1 MLTRYDTAP
10 IDKVTQDAQTGF
22 IHITDVPIARVGV
35 FPYLKADNSVEM
47 EAKLPTELL
56 SDSTVS
62 SADSKPVTNDH
73 PTELVNQQNA
83 SKYMKG
89 FTADNAHVD
98 NDTLKVDMTITDADL
113 ISEINKGKQELSI
126 GFETEIIPEKGEY
139 KGVAYDS
146 VQRNIQINHVAV
158 VEHGRAGH
166 SVRLMGDSA
175 EMIEQHNVHKKGKQM
190 ETTKVRLDGADVTV
204 ATGDADKIIKLDAD
218 NSDKTKKIADLEK
231 EIKEKQKELDEL
243 KGKSDADK
251 KNADKA
257 QAKADA
263 AEKEL
268 EDLKKKYSGDAMD
281 KAVTARMELI
291 SKVKPYVGDSYEFNG
306 KSEKQLKLDAIK
318 ALDDSVDLTD
328 KSDDYIDAYF
338 DSMCKTNNSAHINGY
353 NGPQLNI
360 SQDSSDIEKLRFDRY
375 HLADKK

>member
-22 IHITDVPIARVGV
+22 VHITDVPIARVGV
-35 FPYLKADNSVEM
+35 FPYLKADSSVEM
-47 EAKLPTELL
+47 EAKLPDELL

-98 NDTLKVDMTITDADL
+98 NDTLKVDMIITDADL

-126 GFETEIIPEKGEY
+126 GFETEIVPEKGEY

-166 SVRLMGDSA
+166 SVRLIGDSA
-175 EMIEQHNVHKKGKQM
+175 EMVQQDNVDKKGKQM
-190 ETTKVRLDGADVTV
+190 DTTKVRLDGADVTV
-204 ATGDADKIIKLDAD
+204 ATADADKIIKLDAD
-218 NSDKTKKIADLEK
+218 NSDKTKKIADLEE

-268 EDLKKKYSGDAMD
+268 ADLKERYAGDAMD
-281 KAVTARMELI
+281 KAVGARMELI
-291 SKVKPYVGDSYEFNG
+291 NKVKPYVGDSYEFKG

-318 ALDDSVDLTD
+318 ALDDSVDLDD

-338 DSMCKTNNSAHINGY
+338 DSMCKKQDAPHITGY
-353 NGPQLNI
+353 PGPNPNI
-360 SQDSSDIEKLRFDRY
+360 SNDSSDIEKLRFDRY

>member
-166 SVRLMGDSA
+166 SVRLIGDSA
-175 EMIEQHNVHKKGKQM
+175 EMIEQQDVQKKGKQM

-218 NSDKTKKIADLEK
+218 NSEKEKKINDLK
-231 EIKEKQKELDEL
+231 AQIKDLQDQLAKLQGDDEE
-243 KGKSDADK
+243 AK

-281 KAVTARMELI
+281 KAVGARIELI
-291 SKVKPYVGDSYEFNG
+291 NKVKPYVGDSYEFNG

-353 NGPQLNI
+353 KGPQPNI
-360 SQDSSDIEKLRFDRY
+360 GKDSNEIEKLRFDRY

>member
-126 GFETEIIPEKGEY
+126 GFETEIVPEKGEY

-146 VQRNIQINHVAV
+146 VQKNIQINHVAV

-166 SVRLMGDSA
+166 SVRLIGDSA
-175 EMIEQHNVHKKGKQM
+175 EMVEQDEVHKKGQSM

-204 ATGDADKIIKLDAD
+204 ATGDADKIIKLDEE
-218 NSDKTKKIADLEK
+218 NSEKERQIDDLKTK
-231 EIKEKQKELDEL
+231 IKEMQDQLAKLQGDDDKN
-243 KGKSDADK
+243 K

-268 EDLKKKYSGDAMD
+268 ADLKEKYSGDAMD
-281 KAVTARMELI
+281 KAISARMELI
-291 SKVKPYVGDSYEFNG
+291 NKVKPYVGDSYEFKG

-318 ALDDSVDLTD
+318 ALDDSVDLDD

-338 DSMCKTNNSAHINGY
+338 DSMCKKQDAPHIIGY
-353 NGPQLNI
+353 PGPNPNI
-360 SQDSSDIEKLRFDRY
+360 SNDSSDIEKLRFDRY